1 MACENIVITIE
12 ETNEIISII
21 VNDFTVSNILSED
34 SGNSAVLGTDGK
46 VYVPTPTV
54 GAQNHSELN
63 LDDGTNPHGTTK
75 SDVGLGNA
83 DNTSDLLKPISNATQ
98 TALNEKANTIHSHV
112 ISGVTGLQNELNAK
126 LSNDE
131 TTYTAATLPLAGTEV
146 ALLNDGTNWVKITW
160 NNIISSLSSVF
171 QVIEKL
177 VTNSSVT
184 GSYAIDWTNDVWDL
198 TLTGNTTLT
207 ESNLPA
213 SGTTKTITL
222 EISGNHTLTYPSG
235 WTSKIT
241 GAYSGTATLNTITI
255 QYYGVGKYK
264 VLIVQPT

>member
-12 ETNEIISII
+12 ETNEIITII

-34 SGNSAVLGTDGK
+34 AGNYAELGTDGK

-75 SDVGLGNA
+75 NDVGLGNA
-83 DNTSDLLKPISNATQ
+83 DNTSDLGKPISTATQ
-98 TALNEKANTIHSHV
+98 TS
-112 ISGVTGLQNELNAK
+112 LNAK
-126 LSNDE
+126 LSNDA
-131 TTYTAATLPLAGTEV
+131 TTYTPATLPLTGTEV
-146 ALLNDGTNWVKITW
+146 AVLNDGTNWVKITW

-177 VTNSSVT
+177 VTNATVT

-213 SGTTKTITL
+213 SGKTKTITL
-222 EISGNHTLTYPSG
+222 NVSGNHTLTYPTD
-235 WTSKIT
+235 WTDFIT
-241 GAYSGTATLNTITI
+241 GSYDGVATLNTITI
-255 QYYGVGKYK
+255 QYFGTGKYK

>member
-1 MACENIVITIE
+1 MAQQ
-12 ETNEIISII
+12 IIN
-21 VNDFTVSNILSED
+21 V
-34 SGNSAVLGTDGK
+34 GSA
-46 VYVPTPTV
+46 P
-54 GAQNHSELN
+54 N
-63 LDDGTNPHGTTK
+63 DGTG
-75 SDVGLGNA
+75 DVLRN
-83 DNTSDLLKPISNATQ
+83 SQIKSNANFTELY
-98 TALNEKANTIHSHV
+98 TNKAESSEV
-112 ISGVTGLQNELNAK
+112 

-131 TTYTAATLPLAGTEV
+131 TAYSNATLPLSGTEV
-146 ALLNDGTNWVKITW
+146 VLLNDGTNWVKITW

-177 VTNSSVT
+177 VTNATVT

-207 ESNLPA
+207 ETNLPA

-222 EISGNHTLTYPSG
+222 NISGNHTLTYPAG

-264 VLIVQPT
+264 VLIVQPD